1 MNNQG
6 SDRFAARL
14 RSVIDRSGI
23 KQTVLAKAAGVTP
36 QTLSRYL
43 RGDRVPH
50 GSIVKCLADRLQVSV
65 SYLLGESPQAAPLA
79 DQPVANETHGVY
91 TPDAVSLVGLNEEE
105 RRTILRMIEALRSGQ
120 LDVQQHLIGQ
130 LKIIE
135 LVVQS
140 RRNQP
145 HKKEGHGA

>member
-1 MNNQG
+1 MF
-6 SDRFAARL
+6 SARL
-14 RSVIDRSGI
+14 RRAIQAAGI

-50 GSIVKCLADRLQVSV
+50 ESVVRHLADRLQVTA
-65 SYLLGESPQAAPLA
+65 SYLLGDTPEVAAMA
-79 DQPVANETHGVY
+79 DQPVMREVVPAY
-91 TPDAVSLVGLNEEE
+91 TPDAVSLVGLNEDE
-105 RRTILRMIEALRSGQ
+105 RRTIIRMLDALRSGQ
-120 LDVQQHLIGQ
+120 ADVRQHLIGQ

-140 RRNQP
+140 RRKQSHQKDGSEP
-145 HKKEGHGA
+145 

>member
-1 MNNQG
+1 MDIIPGFSN
-6 SDRFAARL
+6 RL
-14 RSVIDRSGI
+14 SVAIAHAGKRKGDVARSVGLTPRS
-23 KQTVLAKAAGVTP
+23 
-36 QTLSRYL
+36 LSRYL
-43 RGDRVPH
+43 TADRVPH
-50 GSIVKCLADRLQVSV
+50 QAVLTALAHELGVTV
-65 SYLLGESPQAAPLA
+65 EYLLGYDEKRAPLA